1 MPHRSRLNTVVI
13 DVPGT
18 RFAAAVAFWATA
30 LGRRPSKGPE
40 AAQPY
45 LALEGGGAPPD
56 VVLQKIDEG
65 ARYHV
70 DIATN
75 DVEAE
80 VRRLVAAGA
89 TVVGPVETWVVLRDP
104 AGLFVCVIPAGSDDF
119 ETTSTLWE

>member
-1 MPHRSRLNTVVI
+1 MTHRSRLNTVVI

-18 RFAAAVAFWATA
+18 RFDAAARFWATA
-30 LGRRPSKGPE
+30 LGRRPNKDPGD
-40 AAQPY
+40 AQPY
-45 LALEGGGAPPD
+45 LRLEGDARPD
-56 VVLQKIDEG
+56 VVLQRIDEA

-70 DIATN
+70 DIAAD

-104 AGLFVCVIPAGSDDF
+104 AGLFVCVIPAESEDF
-119 ETTSTLWE
+119 DATATLWE